1 MRIRSIENVLQDV
14 TVAGQMALEA
24 QRAMRFDERSLKGD
38 GSVLTETDQRVEHY
52 LSERIANAYPEA
64 NILGEEH
71 MWSFDPDRPYTFV
84 IDPIDG
90 TDAFSQ
96 GMHGW
101 CVSVGLL
108 DRALRPIAGVVLAPR
123 LELLMFADVG
133 KSATLNSAPVH
144 LPAGPAS
151 LSRTSNVM
159 AYSKVHQQVDLSR
172 YPGKVRSIGSAALH
186 VCFTLIYPG
195 VFAAVEGHGVHIWD
209 IAGAH
214 AIVGAHGFV
223 LETLGNGALDYGAMV
238 DGSGAGDTVVAG
250 RPAHIQALR
259 AVLARI
265 QMPE

>member
-1 MRIRSIENVLQDV
+1 MQIRSIENVLQEV

-24 QRAMRFDERSLKGD
+24 QRAFRFAERSLKSD
-38 GSVLTETDQRVEHY
+38 GSVLTETDQRVERY
-52 LSERIANAYPEA
+52 LSERLARAYPDT
-64 NILGEEH
+64 NILGEENV
-71 MWSFDPDRPYTFV
+71 WSFDPDRPYTFV

-101 CVSVGLL
+101 SVSVGLL
-108 DRALRPIAGVVLAPR
+108 DRALRPIAGVVFAPK

-133 KSATLNSAPVH
+133 ESATLNGAPVRT
-144 LPAGPAS
+144 PAGPVS

-159 AYSKVHQQVDLSR
+159 AYSKVHQQVALSR

-195 VFAAVEGHGVHIWD
+195 VFAAIEGRSVHIWD

-214 AIVGAHGFV
+214 AIVGAHGFA
-223 LETLGNGALDYGAMV
+223 LETLGGGALDYGTMV
-238 DGSGAGDTVVAG
+238 DGSPAGDPVVAG

-259 AVLARI
+259 AVLA
-265 QMPE
+265 QSQASG